1 MTPRTLAILLVCVI
15 VSSAAAAFAIAQRVS
30 FQDTDFQGQRVFP
43 ELLETANKAPE
54 TAGRLRK
61 PFIADSYGS
70 GLKGGLDW
78 LDRWLG
84 GRWSGRALF
93 FSVMIALAYAWIAFF
108 GGWAAGFVSGDLMGQ
123 AVQPVL

>member
-1 MTPRTLAILLVCVI
+1 MATILSYFGSIWALL
-15 VSSAAAAFAIAQRVS
+15 AAAPVMLGVYVGVKRFCWGGYPDVRK
-30 FQDTDFQGQRVFP
+30 
-43 ELLETANKAPE
+43 ELVETANKAPE